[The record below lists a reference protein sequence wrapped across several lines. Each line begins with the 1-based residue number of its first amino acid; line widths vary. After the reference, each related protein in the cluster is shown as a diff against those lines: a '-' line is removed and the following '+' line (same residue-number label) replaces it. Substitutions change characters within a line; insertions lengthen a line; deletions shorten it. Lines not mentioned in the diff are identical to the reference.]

1 MSSADIGLIFQGAA
15 RGVAATSSRPVLRI
29 ALLPGELL
37 RIPRARKHMHVLSG
51 TAWISE
57 CGRDTVADRGACVR
71 LSPPRHAALVSG
83 LGEQPLLFEIW

>member
-1 MSSADIGLIFQGAA
+1 MSSADISMIFQGAA
-15 RGVAATSSRPVLRI
+15 RGVAATSTRPVLRI

-57 CGRDTVADRGACVR
+57 CARDTVAERGSCIE
-71 LSPPRHAALVSG
+71 LSSPRHPALVSG
-83 LGEQPLLFEIW
+83 LGAQPLLFEIW